1 MTNAKTVDTGIVA
14 QAKIIGVTIVELQ
27 KSVETTDN
35 LTNKLQEIANGL
47 RAKGIVFGKSVK
59 TCTWRMTIS
68 DVITTLCK
76 EKTATKTCMNY
87 VTSFAKSVND
97 GTPFSLSDSK
107 GTAKGGKGKGTA
119 SPEFHA
125 LLAKAF
131 SHKEFD
137 AIIKKI
143 QADFIV
149 KYDNAENPSFSKLVE
164 SYLASE
170 GYEITE

>member
-35 LTNKLQEIANGL
+35 LTSKLQEIAKGL

-107 GTAKGGKGKGTA
+107 GTAKGGKGKGGTPA
-119 SPEFHA
+119 EIDA
-125 LLAKAF
+125 LLAKVF
-131 SHKEFD
+131 SHKDFVKLAKDIETSFQND
-137 AIIKKI
+137 EGTIHDII
-143 QADFIV
+143 Q
-149 KYDNAENPSFSKLVE
+149 
-164 SYLASE
+164 SYLE
-170 GYEITE
+170 KQGYEIKE